1 MERIHSDGQ
10 PLCKF
15 TGKEV
20 THLSAKTVQLPED
33 FLGAPIWPPFHCFGT
48 PIWPPWRHVHNEKN
62 TCLLICVLCIFKF
75 STLTY
80 RNLWIFYFMSR
91 LTLINVSL
99 MFVLRG
105 NFCSKKYIYCPIQ
118 ALLSHYQ
125 VNFFFQYEWHS
136 IQLENVELKYNRN
149 HGVHKPQTH
158 RSLEDRPPPII
169 FRPSWSLKGREVL
182 FSWGQRP
189 LLRYALNERTP
200 HLLTCLFLLCSVYLF
215 KYYSVNTS
223 QVRSEELERS
233 NLGTQS
239 SYPSPCAGPRI
250 KNNAY
255 LFIYGDKRRLKS
267 DLDSLHSKL
276 RHKSNIR
283 NPFLTRQ
290 HGQNAGLA
298 TSAAAFDDH
307 SDKQLDLFTGVLQLN
322 TLANF
327 VNSQMIFRLPGGI
340 LSHCPKQTLFIAPP
354 PKNNNNNNNK
364 MHNYC
369 FQFLLGVT
377 GAPREIEDHG

>member
-48 PIWPPWRHVHNEKN
+48 PIWPPWRHVNNEKN

-118 ALLSHYQ
+118 VLLSHYQ

-158 RSLEDRPPPII
+158 RSLEDRPPP
-169 FRPSWSLKGREVL
+169 PL
-182 FSWGQRP
+182 FLGQAEAWRAGKYYFLEARGP
-189 LLRYALNERTP
+189 FYVTLWMSGP
-200 HLLTCLFLLCSVYLF
+200 LTCSLVFFFSAV
-215 KYYSVNTS
+215 
-223 QVRSEELERS
+223 
-233 NLGTQS
+233 
-239 SYPSPCAGPRI
+239 
-250 KNNAY
+250 
-255 LFIYGDKRRLKS
+255 FIYS
-267 DLDSLHSKL
+267 S
-276 RHKSNIR
+276 I
-283 NPFLTRQ
+283 T
-290 HGQNAGLA
+290 
-298 TSAAAFDDH
+298 
-307 SDKQLDLFTGVLQLN
+307 V
-322 TLANF
+322 
-327 VNSQMIFRLPGGI
+327 
-340 LSHCPKQTLFIAPP
+340 
-354 PKNNNNNNNK
+354 
-364 MHNYC
+364 
-369 FQFLLGVT
+369 
-377 GAPREIEDHG
+377 